1 MTSPPVNGNMENA
14 HMSLQLPERQTLNL
28 IMTVVLAIT
37 LFLLF
42 LYVRQRLFTQTEPI
56 VLAT

>member
-1 MTSPPVNGNMENA
+1 MKMVPDPQRI
-14 HMSLQLPERQTLNL
+14 LTLIVGL
-28 IMTVVLAIT
+28 ILA
-37 LFLLF
+37 LALGLLF